1 MAVKNEAEKVTKK
14 KTTTKNTGAKKTT
27 KKPAKEVEVK
37 NEEVKEFVEAEKV
50 ETTVVEEETK
60 TEDTITN
67 LNEKNVKVNQNVKDE
82 IVPVDTTIEE
92 KEVKETKKDNR
103 VDIGILVVII
113 GLFILIITTYL
124 SFSVDLSYMLTNT
137 GVIIALIVELTG
149 ISIVVTNSINKK

>member
-1 MAVKNEAEKVTKK
+1 MADKNEAEKVTKK

-92 KEVKETKKDNR
+92 KEVKETKKDNL

-124 SFSVDLSYMLTNT
+124 SFSVDLSYILTNT

>member
-1 MAVKNEAEKVTKK
+1 MADKNEAEKVTKK

-92 KEVKETKKDNR
+92 KEVKETKKDNL

>member
-1 MAVKNEAEKVTKK
+1 MADKNEAEKVTKK

-67 LNEKNVKVNQNVKDE
+67 LNEKNVKVNQSVKDE

-92 KEVKETKKDNR
+92 KEVKETKKDNL

>member
-1 MAVKNEAEKVTKK
+1 MADKNEAEKVTKK

-67 LNEKNVKVNQNVKDE
+67 LNEKNVNVNQNVKDE

-92 KEVKETKKDNR
+92 KEVKETKKDNL

>member
-1 MAVKNEAEKVTKK
+1 MADKNEAEKVTKK
-14 KTTTKNTGAKKTT
+14 KTTTKNTGVKKTT

-92 KEVKETKKDNR
+92 KEVKETKKDNL

>member
-1 MAVKNEAEKVTKK
+1 MADKNEAEKVTKK

-50 ETTVVEEETK
+50 ETSVVEEETK

-92 KEVKETKKDNR
+92 KEVKETKKDNL

>member
-1 MAVKNEAEKVTKK
+1 MADKNEAEKVTKK
-14 KTTTKNTGAKKTT
+14 KTTTKKAGTKKTH
-27 KKPAKEVEVK
+27 KKPAKAVEVK

-50 ETTVVEEETK
+50 ETPVVEETK

-67 LNEKNVKVNQNVKDE
+67 LNEKNVKVNQTVKDE

-92 KEVKETKKDNR
+92 KEVKETKKDNM
-103 VDIGILVVII
+103 VDIGILVVIV

-124 SFSVDLSYMLTNT
+124 SFSVDLSYMLTNA

-149 ISIVVTNSINKK
+149 ISIVVANSISKK